1 MTNVPN
7 PNVVDADTLTGD
19 LRPLRRTAFALGSNL
34 GDRIDYLQAAVD
46 TLADSSEIVP
56 VAVSPVYESDP
67 VGGPEDQSTYLN
79 AVLVVDTTLSPRSLM
94 ERAQSTE
101 SAYGRKREVKNG
113 PRTLDVDVLAV
124 GDVTANEEDLTVP
137 HPKLAE
143 RAFVLVP
150 WADVD
155 PEFTV
160 PGVGRVIDLSS
171 GVDASGVRRLEESL
185 EFPS

>member
-34 GDRIDYLQAAVD
+34 GDRLDYLQAAVD
-46 TLADSSEIVP
+46 TLTDSSEIMS

-67 VGGPEDQSTYLN
+67 VGGPAGQPTFLN

-101 SAYGRKREVKNG
+101 SAYGRTRDVPNG
-113 PRTLDVDVLAV
+113 PRTLDIDVLAV
-124 GDVTANEEDLTVP
+124 GDVTTDDEDLRVP
-137 HPKLAE
+137 HPRLAE

-150 WADVD
+150 WADID
-155 PEFTV
+155 PDFSV
-160 PGVGRVIDLSS
+160 PGLGRVIDLSS
-171 GVDASGVRRLEESL
+171 AVDATGVRRLEESL